1 LPTSHTTVA
10 DWLLQAFEDT
20 KPRVAKRLSN
30 TRSRLTISFDGWTA
44 NSKVLDLLGI
54 ICYYIDENNKRRAVV
69 LGLRDTLGSHTG
81 ANMADHLLSILH
93 DFQISNQIAYFM
105 SDNATNNDKALAML
119 AGYLPP
125 SVKLDPVKQ
134 RLRCSGHIYNL
145 VCKAILYGV
154 DSDCIEDA
162 SQASQTMTSVSSLEA
177 VTNNGDDAAKLTAWR
192 KKGPVG
198 KLHNTV
204 IHIKENAARRL
215 LFESKQR
222 NAAPA
227 SEDLEAMRMYRVV
240 ANGGIR

>member
-1 LPTSHTTVA
+1 
-10 DWLLQAFEDT
+10 
-20 KPRVAKRLSN
+20 
-30 TRSRLTISFDGWTA
+30 
-44 NSKVLDLLGI
+44 VLDLLGI
-54 ICYYIDENNKRRAVV
+54 ICHYIDENNKRRAVV

-81 ANMADHLLSILH
+81 ANMANHLLSVLH

-154 DSDCIEDA
+154 DSNCLKDA
-162 SQASQTMTSVSSLEA
+162 SQASQTMTAVSSFKA

-227 SEDLEAMRMYRVV
+227 SEDSEAIRMYRVV
-240 ANGGIR
+240 ANGGIRWNSTHLMIERVMLLKDALHLY